1 MPREAVNQ
9 GDSVREDSRSAKNDN
24 FGETKGL
31 PAETW
36 AENLPTGKPKRHC
49 QYQVYECPPVSL
61 TSTALVLFKAGI
73 VNYVLPT
80 RISRT
85 KDNYFAH
92 WQLPNSTDR
101 FARIFRD
108 EIRLQPADKLEELD
122 IYIKSMKRPPSPLQF
137 QNQGRYQVRQNKR

>member
-1 MPREAVNQ
+1 
-9 GDSVREDSRSAKNDN
+9 
-24 FGETKGL
+24 
-31 PAETW
+31 
-36 AENLPTGKPKRHC
+36 
-49 QYQVYECPPVSL
+49 VSL

-108 EIRLQPADKLEELD
+108 EIRLQPADKLKELD
-122 IYIKSMKRPPSPLQF
+122 IYIKSMKRPPSPLLF
-137 QNQGRYQVRQNKR
+137 QNQGRYQGRQNKR

>member
-1 MPREAVNQ
+1 M
-9 GDSVREDSRSAKNDN
+9 
-24 FGETKGL
+24 
-31 PAETW
+31 
-36 AENLPTGKPKRHC
+36 
-49 QYQVYECPPVSL
+49 SL
-61 TSTALVLFKAGI
+61 TSTALVLLKPGI
-73 VNYVLPT
+73 VSYVLPT

-122 IYIKSMKRPPSPLQF
+122 IYIKSMKRPPPPPPLIPES
-137 QNQGRYQVRQNKR
+137 RAIIR